1 MLGDII
7 SLLVVGFFLVAYGHL
22 KHHTVTFCG
31 NPKHLTFYL
40 LFLALVMFFLG
51 SLSSLPLSVLLEI
64 GKTKTCEI
72 PKCGKLSHRSFPG
85 CMARVCGRPWW
96 ADAGSSR
103 AQQEPRVRRGDWQRP
118 S

>member
-31 NPKHLTFYL
+31 NPKHLTFHL
-40 LFLALVMFFLG
+40 LVLALVMFFLG

-64 GKTKTCEI
+64 GKTKNVRNPQMREVVSPQFSGVLGSGLRT
-72 PKCGKLSHRSFPG
+72 PL
-85 CMARVCGRPWW
+85 
-96 ADAGSSR
+96 AG
-103 AQQEPRVRRGDWQRP
+103 
-118 S
+118 